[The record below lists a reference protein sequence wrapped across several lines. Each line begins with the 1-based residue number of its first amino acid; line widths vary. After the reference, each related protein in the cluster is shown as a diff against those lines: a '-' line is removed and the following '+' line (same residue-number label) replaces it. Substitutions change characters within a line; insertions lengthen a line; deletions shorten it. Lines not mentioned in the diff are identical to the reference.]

1 MKAQNT
7 YLAQKYAKAFDLCAK
22 NTQEAK
28 ANLSCYQKALK
39 SIKQVEDII
48 KNPAIAF
55 NVKKPLLD
63 KVLGQDIGACFISLL
78 VEEKRF
84 YLAPFIEQELALLL
98 DKRQGLARVMV
109 TSALP
114 LNTAEQKQIEQVL
127 SKYFNASLNLSFKED
142 KNILGGLII
151 KKEDESIDGSI
162 LGQLKNLEQAL
173 KR

>member
-7 YLAQKYAKAFDLCAK
+7 YLAGKYAKAFDSCAK

-28 ANLSCYQKALK
+28 ANLLAYQKALK
-39 SIKQVEDII
+39 GIEQIQDIV

-63 KVLGQDIGACFISLL
+63 KVLGQDIGACFIGLL

-84 YLAPFIEQELALLL
+84 ALAKNIEQELLLLL
-98 DKRQGLARVMV
+98 DKRQGLARVQI

-114 LNTAEQKQIEQVL
+114 LNNAEQKQIEQVL
-127 SKYFNASLNLSFKED
+127 SKYFKTSLNLSFKED
-142 KNILGGLII
+142 KNILGGLVI

-162 LGQLKNLEQAL
+162 LGQLKNLEQVL

>member
-7 YLAQKYAKAFDLCAK
+7 YLAQKYAKAFDSCAK
-22 NTQEAK
+22 NTQEA
-28 ANLSCYQKALK
+28 ASNLLCYQKALK

-55 NVKKPLLD
+55 NIKKPLLD

-84 YLAPFIEQELALLL
+84 YLAPFIERELFLLL
-98 DKRQGLARVMV
+98 DKRQGLARVQI

-114 LNTAEQKQIEQVL
+114 LDTAEQKQIEQVL
-127 SKYFNASLNLSFKED
+127 SKYFNTKLALSFKED
-142 KNILGGLII
+142 KSILGGLII
-151 KKEDESIDGSI
+151 KKEGLCVDGSL